1 MKALRMFLLL
11 LLAATLTACGR
22 HSGGNEDVQL
32 RVEGSHL
39 VIENRSGE
47 DVHVQLLEDP
57 MLMAWIPASLPGNLL
72 PDGQSRRHRI
82 APSER
87 GKKIQLAWWRPGE
100 KIDDSGIRGPD
111 RMRRIRHTLPPL
123 AEPLSDDE
131 RLIELCLAIGRE
143 GTAEYR
149 ERPRGLPEMRVS
161 MPPPPVSEASCLA
174 LAETQ
179 CASGQCGLVL
189 QERQQQLAVVRDAR
203 ARHRSANAAAVLG
216 GQPGTDAASALVE
229 SAKAAF
235 DDLAAGRIEAYVGRL
250 CPGLREGYAGE
261 FMRGSLRKTGEDFRR
276 RGLVLGRGTLAGK
289 GRVTIDA
296 ADEAMMT
303 GRKPAL
309 PKLAIHASFDVTA
322 EGWPCLSALEQ
333 KR

>member
-1 MKALRMFLLL
+1 MRARRTFLLL
-11 LLAATLTACGR
+11 ALAATFAACGR
-22 HSGGNEDVQL
+22 RSGTEDVQL

-39 VIENRSGE
+39 VIENRSGA

-72 PDGQSRRHRI
+72 PDGQSRRHRV

-87 GKKIQLAWWRPGE
+87 GKRIQLAWWRPGD

-111 RMRRIRHTLPPL
+111 RMRRIRLTLPPL

-131 RLIELCLAIGRE
+131 RLIEICLAIGRE
-143 GTAEYR
+143 GAAEFR
-149 ERPRGLPEMRVS
+149 ERPRGLPETRVS
-161 MPPPPVSEASCLA
+161 TPPPPVSEASCVA
-174 LAETQ
+174 LAESQ

-189 QERQQQLAVVRDAR
+189 QERQQQLAVVRDAL
-203 ARHRSANAAAVLG
+203 ARHRAANAATVLG
-216 GQPGTDAASALVE
+216 SQPGSPAGAMLVDM
-229 SAKAAF
+229 AKAAF
-235 DDLAAGRIEAYVGRL
+235 GDLAAGRIESYVARL

-261 FMRGSLRKTGEDFRR
+261 FMRGALRKTGEDFRR
-276 RGLVLGRGTLAGK
+276 RGILLGKGTLEGK

-309 PKLAIHASFDVTA
+309 PMLAIQASFDITA
-322 EGWPCLSALEQ
+322 EGRPCLNLLEE
-333 KR
+333 RR

>member
-1 MKALRMFLLL
+1 MKPLRVLLML
-11 LLAATLTACGR
+11 VLAAALAACSKR
-22 HSGGNEDVQL
+22 GGNEDVQV
-32 RVEGSHL
+32 RVEGSRL

-111 RMRRIRHTLPPL
+111 RMRRIRLTLPPL
-123 AEPLSDDE
+123 AEPLGDDE
-131 RLIELCLAIGRE
+131 QLIAICLAIGRE
-143 GTAEYR
+143 GAAEFR

-161 MPPPPVSEASCLA
+161 TPPPPVSEASCLA

-189 QERQQQLAVVRDAR
+189 QERQQQLAVVRDAL
-203 ARHRSANAAAVLG
+203 ARHRTANAAATLG
-216 GQPGTDAASALVE
+216 GAPGSTAGASLVDAAKSA
-229 SAKAAF
+229 F
-235 DDLAAGRIEAYVGRL
+235 GDLAAGRIEAYVARL
-250 CPGLREGYAGE
+250 CPNLREGYAGE
-261 FMRGSLRKTGEDFRR
+261 FMRGTLRKTGDDFKR
-276 RGLVLGRGTLAGK
+276 RGFVLGKGTLEGK
-289 GRVTIDA
+289 GRVTIEA
-296 ADEAMMT
+296 ADEAMMS
-303 GRKPAL
+303 GRTPAL
-309 PKLAIHASFDVTA
+309 PMLAIQASFDVTP
-322 EGWPCLSALEQ
+322 EGRACLTALDE
-333 KR
+333 RR